1 MRSKEDV
8 IREQRTVEAV
18 RKGLMSGEGKL
29 ACIARIFGDRVY
41 GNHGGG
47 RRATFHEFENLMGL
61 EQNFMDG
68 DELEEG
74 EIPTAD
80 AGMTANA
87 HLFNGYSR
95 GLHMEIKFD
104 GPEIWV
110 RWKGEIVYHEL
121 GGELG
126 AYCPGDWEMEVDKLA
141 VAARK
146 KEYEYIN
153 LADQR
158 DTAVGERMKAAFLAE
173 MKRKWGLK

>member
-1 MRSKEDV
+1 MRSKEDI

-29 ACIARIFGDRVY
+29 ACVARMLGDKVY
-41 GNHGGG
+41 GRHGGG
-47 RRATFHEFENLMGL
+47 RRAMFHEFENMMGL
-61 EQNFMDG
+61 EQNFLEE

-80 AGMTANA
+80 AGMAANA
-87 HLFNGYSR
+87 YLFNGYSR
-95 GLHMEIKFD
+95 GLHLEIKFD

-110 RWKGEIVYHEL
+110 RWKGEIVYHEMS
-121 GGELG
+121 GELG
-126 AYCPGDWEMEVDKLA
+126 AFAPGDWEMEIEKLA
-141 VAARK
+141 VVARK

-158 DTAVGERMKAAFLAE
+158 DVAIGQRMKEQFLEE